1 MNVLTTTWR
10 QLVRRRLWPV
20 AVLLLAALAAVP
32 VLLARD
38 AAPVATPPLPQT
50 SATAE
55 TAKAGDDDAF
65 AEPVVAKA
73 SAADRSRRR
82 RVLGSRKNPFEP
94 APVKKPKKK
103 KTKKASTATDKTD
116 KTDKTGGTTAPT
128 TPSTGT
134 PTTPAVPVAP
144 APPKKTYPKDSLIVR
159 FGDPTGDL
167 ERKLLRKLEGLPDG
181 TTETGP
187 LLVYTGLT
195 DHGKKA
201 VFLVDASVELTG
213 DGTCKPHP
221 SSCET
226 IELAAGETEFFD
238 VIDPD
243 TGEVTT
249 QYELDLVKIN

>member
-20 AVLLLAALAAVP
+20 AVLLLAALVAVP

-38 AAPVATPPLPQT
+38 ATPVDTPALPQT
-50 SATAE
+50 SAPAE
-55 TAKAGDDDAF
+55 TANAGDDDTF

-103 KTKKASTATDKTD
+103 ASTEKKDTS
-116 KTDKTGGTTAPT
+116 DKTGGSTAPT
-128 TPSTGT
+128 TPSTGA
-134 PTTPAVPVAP
+134 PTTPVTPVIP
-144 APPKKTYPKDSLIVR
+144 APVKKTYAKGTLIVR

-167 ERKLLRKLEGLPDG
+167 DKMALSKLGALPKDDD
-181 TTETGP
+181 ESGP

-195 DHGKKA
+195 GHGKKA
-201 VFLVDASVELTG
+201 VFLVDASLEPTG
-213 DGTCKPHP
+213 DGTCEPHP
-221 SSCET
+221 SNCET
-226 IELAAGETEFFD
+226 VELSEGETEFFD
-238 VIDPD
+238 VIDPE
-243 TGEVTT
+243 TGEVTA
-249 QYELDLVKIN
+249 QFELDLVDIK